1 MKIPQEVL
9 EAWQEKQGPVVLT
22 TISEQ
27 GIPNSIYATCA
38 AIFEGNKILVA
49 DNKFQKTYNNILA
62 CNKATVLFITEEKKA
77 YQLKGAISH
86 QTEGKEFDDM
96 KKWNPPHLAG
106 KGVAVLDVQKIY
118 SGAREIALD

>member
-1 MKIPQEVL
+1 MNIPQEVL
-9 EAWQEKQGPVVLT
+9 EAWEKRQGPVVLT

-49 DNKFQKTYNNILA
+49 NNKFYKTYKNIQE
-62 CNKATVLFITEEKKA
+62 CDKADILFITEDKKA
-77 YQLKGAISH
+77 YQLKGTISH
-86 QTEGKEFDDM
+86 KTEGKEFDDM

-106 KGVAVLDVQKIY
+106 KGVAIIEVQEVY
-118 SGAREIALD
+118 SGAEKIN